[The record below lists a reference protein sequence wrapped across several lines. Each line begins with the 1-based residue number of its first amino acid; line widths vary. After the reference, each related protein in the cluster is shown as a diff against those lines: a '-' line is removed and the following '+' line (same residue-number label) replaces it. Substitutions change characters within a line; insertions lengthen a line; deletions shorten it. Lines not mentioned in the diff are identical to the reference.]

1 MLPRQFAYCSK
12 ICDADGNEPSKKVIK
27 RSLVRAVKNF
37 GRVPKTDN
45 TWRKRVPFLTPTQC
59 KNIWG
64 KLWPK
69 DVQPEK
75 FTETIDKIMQ
85 KLKCDEHLEEDQ
97 AILDECKQW
106 TEWKELH
113 AEAENKEAE
122 KKQENR
128 YFLSHAGRQALRR
141 VKAEVSAGSDRI
153 KEPSPNFKLPT
164 MDELARL
171 FPDVIEVGPIQPGRI
186 STSSTGPA
194 KAIIEFGRF
203 LRLHEAQAAW
213 HRRLVQENTFAA
225 LGWVTFTFVELCLSQ
240 ELEWGNICSISF
252 HDIPC
257 FFACFWWL
265 SDLCP
270 RRSTMCGSGV
280 LLWESLGSRVWNS

>member
-1 MLPRQFAYCSK
+1 MLPRHFAYCSK
-12 ICDADGNEPSKKVIK
+12 ICDADGNEPKKKVIK

-37 GRVPKTDN
+37 GREPKTDAA
-45 TWRKRVPFLTPTQC
+45 WRKTVPFLTPNQSRD
-59 KNIWG
+59 IFR

-69 DVQPEK
+69 DVQPQM
-75 FTETIDKIMQ
+75 FTETIDEVMKKQ
-85 KLKCDEHLEEDQ
+85 KCDEYLEEDQ
-97 AILDECKQW
+97 AILEKCKPW

-113 AEAENKEAE
+113 AEAGNREAE
-122 KKQENR
+122 KKKETR
-128 YFLSHAGRQALRR
+128 YFLFHTGKQTLRR
-141 VKAEVSAGSDRI
+141 VKAQVSAVNDKI
-153 KEPSPNFKLPT
+153 QEPFPNFKIPT
-164 MDELARL
+164 MDELESL
-171 FPDVIEVGPIQPGRI
+171 FPDVVEVGPIQPGRI
-186 STSSTGPA
+186 STSATGPA

-257 FFACFWWL
+257 FFVCF
-265 SDLCP
+265 
-270 RRSTMCGSGV
+270 
-280 LLWESLGSRVWNS
+280 